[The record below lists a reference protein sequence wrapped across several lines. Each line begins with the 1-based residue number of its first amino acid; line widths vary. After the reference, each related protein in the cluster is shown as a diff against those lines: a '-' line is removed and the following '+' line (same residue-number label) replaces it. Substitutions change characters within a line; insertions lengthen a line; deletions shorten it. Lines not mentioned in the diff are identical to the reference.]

1 MEMGKHLI
9 EDIKHVS
16 LSMFNKNFFG
26 VYHGSISARVST
38 RSFIINKKDTILDEV
53 TEESLI
59 RLDCQKKDYRWD
71 SASSDVEIHEHIYRM
86 ISSAKY
92 ISYTMPPYATAFSL
106 RHGKVLP
113 QDYFGKKILGDI
125 LVYDPKNF
133 DDWQERAPYE
143 IPRFFQKND
152 SHLLLIKG
160 FGLIS
165 YDRDIIEMAK
175 KVAILENSC
184 RLLALSSSL

>member
-38 RSFIINKKDTILDEV
+38 QSFIINKKDTILDEV

-59 RLDCQKKDYRWD
+59 RLDCHKKDYRWD
-71 SASSDVEIHEHIYRM
+71 SASDDVEIHEHIYQT

-106 RHGKVLP
+106 KHGKVLP
-113 QDYFGKKILGDI
+113 QDFFGKRILGEV

-133 DDWQERAPYE
+133 DDWEERAPFE
-143 IPRFFQKND
+143 IPRFFLKND
-152 SHLLLIKG
+152 THLLLIKG

-184 RLLALSSSL
+184 RLLALSSSI

>member
-1 MEMGKHLI
+1 MEKHLI

-38 RSFIINKKDTILDEV
+38 QSFIINKRETILDEV

-59 RLDCQKKDYRWD
+59 RLDCQKKDYRWN
-71 SASSDVEIHEHIYRM
+71 SASSDAEIHERLYHT

-92 ISYTMPPYATAFSL
+92 ICFTMPPYATAFSL
-106 RHGKVLP
+106 KHGKVLP
-113 QDYFGKKILGDI
+113 RDYFGKQILKEV
-125 LVYDPKNF
+125 LVYDPKSF
-133 DDWQERAPYE
+133 DDWHERAPYE
-143 IPRFFQKND
+143 ISQFFQKND
-152 SHLLLIKG
+152 THLLLIKG

-175 KVAILENSC
+175 KVSVLENSC
-184 RLLALSSSL
+184 RLLALSSFS

>member
-38 RSFIINKKDTILDEV
+38 RSFIINRKETILDEV

-59 RLDCQKKDYRWD
+59 RLDCLKKDYRWD
-71 SASSDVEIHEHIYRM
+71 SASGDVDIHEHIYRM

-92 ISYTMPPYATAFSL
+92 ISFTMPPYATAFSL
-106 RHGKVLP
+106 KHGKVLP
-113 QDYFGKKILGDI
+113 QDFFGKKILGEI

-133 DDWQERAPYE
+133 DDWEERAPFE
-143 IPRFFQKND
+143 IPRFFLKND
-152 SHLLLIKG
+152 THLLLIKG